1 MRKRSFI
8 YIAIVLFSYQSYSQ
22 MKKTLTIGHR
32 GAKGHVMEN
41 SLPSIQKAMD
51 LGVDAIEID
60 VFTIAD
66 GTVVVFHDETLERL
80 TNGNG
85 PIENYTKKELDEIKL
100 NGGFSIPTLQQVL
113 DLIDK
118 KVRLN
123 IELKGKN
130 TANPVH
136 EIIQEYI
143 VEKGWKKDDF
153 IISSFNWEELRI
165 TRELDIDMPI
175 GVLTSNDLVNAIPEA
190 DFLNA
195 EAIHSNYKILTKE
208 NVAEMQSRGFKVYT
222 WTVNEPE
229 AITKIK
235 SFGVEGIITDFP
247 ERVK

>member
-1 MRKRSFI
+1 MKLN
-8 YIAIVLFSYQSYSQ
+8 YLLTLTVLVVSSMQAQ
-22 MKKTLTIGHR
+22 IKKPVTIGHR

-85 PIENYTKKELDEIKL
+85 RIENYTKKELDEIELK
-100 NGGFSIPTLQQVL
+100 GGFSIPTLQQVL

-123 IELKGKN
+123 IELKGKK

-136 EIIQEYI
+136 KIIQEYI
-143 VEKGWKKDDF
+143 AEKGWKKDDF

-175 GVLTSNDLVNAIPEA
+175 GVLTSYDLVNAIPEA

-195 EAIHSNYKILTKE
+195 EAIHPNYKILTKE
-208 NVAEMQSRGFKVYT
+208 NVAEMQSLGFKVYT

-229 AITKIK
+229 AIAKIK